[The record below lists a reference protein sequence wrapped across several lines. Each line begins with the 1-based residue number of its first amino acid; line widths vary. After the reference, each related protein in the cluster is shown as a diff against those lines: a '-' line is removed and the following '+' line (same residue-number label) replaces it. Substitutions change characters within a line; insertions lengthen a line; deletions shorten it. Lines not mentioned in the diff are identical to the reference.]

1 MLKSPV
7 FRFQE
12 ERLTDAPVA
21 AFRIRLAAPR
31 ELPCLRAWG
40 GLHPLEDEGEELA
53 LRWHRTCL
61 GAVEDGTL
69 RVMPHEKGA
78 HIRLN
83 GRLRGWSAFLLL
95 GWMRWRTDR
104 LLDRLVREL

>member
-1 MLKSPV
+1 MFKTPV

-21 AFRIRLAAPR
+21 EFRTRLATPKDLICFKGWPR
-31 ELPCLRAWG
+31 
-40 GLHPLEDEGEELA
+40 LHPLEDEGEELV

-69 RVMPHEKGA
+69 RVMPHPQGA
-78 HIRLN
+78 HVRLN
-83 GRLRGWSAFLLL
+83 GRLKGWSAFLLL

>member
-1 MLKSPV
+1 MRRPI

-12 ERLTDAPVA
+12 ERLTDAPVE
-21 AFRIRLAAPR
+21 AFRVRLTGPGTQASLKACPG
-31 ELPCLRAWG
+31 LR
-40 GLHPLEDEGEELA
+40 PVEQEGEGLV
-53 LRWHRTCL
+53 LRWHHTGL

-69 RVMPHEKGA
+69 RVTPHEQGA
-78 HIRLN
+78 HLLLN

-95 GWMRWRTDR
+95 GWMRWRADR

>member
-1 MLKSPV
+1 MLKTPV

-12 ERLTDAPVA
+12 ERLTDAPLET
-21 AFRIRLAAPR
+21 FRNRLADPGTLSCFKSWR
-31 ELPCLRAWG
+31 

-53 LRWHRTCL
+53 LRWHRALL

-69 RVMPHEKGA
+69 RVMPHEQGA

-83 GRLRGWSAFLLL
+83 GRLKGWSAFVLL

>member
-1 MLKSPV
+1 MKKPV

-21 AFRIRLAAPR
+21 LFRARLAEPGR
-31 ELPCLRAWG
+31 LPCLKSCP
-40 GLHPLEDEGEELA
+40 GLRPVEVEGEELV
-53 LRWHRTCL
+53 LRWHHCRM

-69 RVMPHEKGA
+69 RVRPHEQGA
-78 HIRLN
+78 HLLLN

-95 GWMRWRTDR
+95 GAVRWRTET
-104 LLDRLVREL
+104 LLARLVREL